1 MRDNGSTEKATFKPT
16 VSRPSLIYLP
26 QTATISRSHCFRCV
40 PLVQG
45 NQWTRYPT
53 NGHGR
58 KSTWIAVNR
67 LRCTVRRF
75 VDQRSY
81 SATQS
86 AVRAGVDKTTSR
98 CQGDGTYYPNGRLL
112 CGRRKNICP
121 ADKQTKYLRE
131 TYNLHCNPFTSQKL
145 KYCIRFVNRYC
156 TVCPGTVMDFRPP

>member
-1 MRDNGSTEKATFKPT
+1 M
-16 VSRPSLIYLP
+16 
-26 QTATISRSHCFRCV
+26 
-40 PLVQG
+40 PLAQG

-58 KSTWIAVNR
+58 KTTWIAVHR

-86 AVRAGVDKTTSR
+86 AVCAGVDKTTSR

-112 CGRRKNICP
+112 CTVRASQEHLPQQTN
-121 ADKQTKYLRE
+121 KQNMVPQSLRQ
-131 TYNLHCNPFTSQKL
+131 PFYDRQRVKIKSTVL
-145 KYCIRFVNRYC
+145 RFVNRYRYSMM
-156 TVCPGTVMDFRPP
+156 PGTVRDFRPRQPPIDPMRIAEAGTGATPVPSIHWP